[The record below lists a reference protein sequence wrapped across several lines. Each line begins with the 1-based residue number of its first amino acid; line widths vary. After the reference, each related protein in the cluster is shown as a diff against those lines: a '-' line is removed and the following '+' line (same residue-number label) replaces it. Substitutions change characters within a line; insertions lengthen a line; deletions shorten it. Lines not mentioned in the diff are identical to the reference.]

1 MIRLKVPGDFAM
13 SKAQP
18 HLPDLLPVL
27 SRGKHRNPR
36 KGACFME
43 LASYLAG
50 ERWSD
55 HPACTHAL
63 LASVARLVNDY
74 TSDEGRPELAELIP
88 SVIGLNGDDLHIDAM
103 IALRCATIALPVAA
117 ADRQRVLA
125 VSVLVCD
132 TVLAE
137 LDGSRDN
144 LSPDA
149 ERALR
154 AVPDA
159 RQWAERFTSNLHPRL
174 AAFQRQAAPHAVRC
188 AVEGV
193 AHALIP
199 DPDVQLRRMLV
210 ESIDICAAWTGK
222 ETSRVG
228 IDEAAWVEACR
239 LTVVASDR

>member
-1 MIRLKVPGDFAM
+1 M
-13 SKAQP
+13 
-18 HLPDLLPVL
+18 
-27 SRGKHRNPR
+27 
-36 KGACFME
+36 
-43 LASYLAG
+43 
-50 ERWSD
+50 
-55 HPACTHAL
+55 
-63 LASVARLVNDY
+63 
-74 TSDEGRPELAELIP
+74 AELIP

-210 ESIDICAAWTGK
+210 ESIDICAAWIGK
-222 ETSRVG
+222 ERSRVG
-228 IDEAAWVEACR
+228 VHNAAWAEACQ
-239 LTVVASDR
+239 LTLGADRH